1 MSLYQLLQQCV
12 SKQTISNEVELRRH
26 LKKKEYINY
35 KEEIFSLIEHKESVP
50 SKSCESKIYYFNDNA
65 RVIQLNGQREYQ
77 TKFVNHKTTF
87 KNYSLFFSIETD
99 INQDCSS
106 YDTTINNHFVSTRD
120 LIESKQYIIESI
132 SDPSISKSMLLE
144 FEYEKLFFK
153 NNCMLIN
160 RPFNQIPAAS
170 VILKLPHNKQVTS
183 IKFLKKII
191 LDFKNFTVE
200 LCSYSLK
207 KKTFY
212 SLEFE
217 LKDFTEKT
225 AEKVESI
232 LDYFN

>member
-12 SKQTISNEVELRRH
+12 SKQAISNEIELRRH

-35 KEEIFSLIEHKESVP
+35 KDKIFSIIEYKESVP

-65 RVIQLNGQREYQ
+65 RVVHSNGQKEYQ
-77 TKFVNHKTTF
+77 TKVVKHKTTF
-87 KNYSLFFSIETD
+87 KNYSLFFASETD
-99 INQDCSS
+99 IIKDCSS
-106 YDTTINNHFVSTRD
+106 YDTAINNYFVSTND

-132 SDPSISKSMLLE
+132 LDPSISNSMLLK

-153 NNCMLIN
+153 NQCMLVN
-160 RPFNQIPAAS
+160 LPFDQFPAAS
-170 VILKLPHNKQVTS
+170 VVLKLPDNKQVTS

-207 KKTFY
+207 KKIFY
-212 SLEFE
+212 SLEIE
-217 LKDFTEKT
+217 IKDFTEKT

-232 LDYFN
+232 LKYFN